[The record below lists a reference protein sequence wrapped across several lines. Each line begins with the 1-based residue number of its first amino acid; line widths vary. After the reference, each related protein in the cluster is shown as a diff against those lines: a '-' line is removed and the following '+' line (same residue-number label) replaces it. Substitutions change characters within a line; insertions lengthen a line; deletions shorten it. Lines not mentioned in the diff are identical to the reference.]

1 MENNYTD
8 NLIIP
13 NNWDKSSAMIKVIGV
28 GGGGCNAVN
37 HMYNSFIEGCSFAV
51 CNTDTQVLEQSPVPV
66 KIQLGNDGLG
76 AGTDPDR
83 GRRCAL
89 ESQKEIE
96 EKILDSKTK
105 MVFITAG
112 MGGGTGTGA
121 APVIAS
127 AARQKGIL
135 TVAVVTL
142 PFKDEGNGSMSKALE
157 GIHELQRCVDSL
169 LIINNEKIYDVY
181 GNLMIQ
187 DAFPKTDEVL
197 STAVKG
203 IIEIITV
210 PGYINVDF
218 RDVCNMMRG
227 SGFAL
232 MGSGEGRGENRI
244 QDAVEQA
251 VTSPLL
257 LDCDLSSADNMIV
270 NITVSGNNDGITAS
284 ELKAIDNLITS
295 HLGRTNRFKKGIV
308 YSSDENFGDR
318 VRVTVI
324 ATGLKMDAIDTMLY
338 SEGENIISITED
350 FVYERPVSTG
360 EIPLSAPRVSKRG
373 LGVERQILFHFDGP
387 TALNIT
393 DIEEINKLENTSAI
407 NREIKK

>member
-1 MENNYTD
+1 MENTYTEEF
-8 NLIIP
+8 IIP
-13 NNWDKSSAMIKVIGV
+13 RNWSKSSAMIKVIGV

-37 HMYNSFIEGCSFAV
+37 HMYNSSIEGCSFAV

-96 EKILDSKTK
+96 EKILDDKTK

-121 APVIAS
+121 TPVIAS

-157 GIHELQRCVDSL
+157 GVHELQRCVDSL

-181 GNLMIQ
+181 GDLMIQ

-197 STAVKG
+197 ATAVKG

-218 RDVCNMMRG
+218 RDVCNMMKS

-232 MGSGEGRGENRI
+232 MGSGEGTGPERI
-244 QDAVEQA
+244 RNAVEA
-251 VTSPLL
+251 AISSPLL
-257 LDCDLSSADNMIV
+257 LDCELSTADNVIV
-270 NITVSGNNDGITAS
+270 NITVSKSEKGITAS
-284 ELKAIDNLITS
+284 ELKKIDTLIS
-295 HLGRTNRFKKGIV
+295 DHMGHANRFKKGIV
-308 YSSDENFGDR
+308 YNDDEDFADK

-324 ATGLKMDAIDTMLY
+324 ATGLKMETIDAMLY
-338 SEGENIISITED
+338 SEGENIIVIDEN
-350 FVYERPVSTG
+350 FVYEKPKVTG
-360 EIPLSAPRVSKRG
+360 EIKLGAPRISKRG
-373 LGVERQILFHFDGP
+373 LGMSRDRIFHFDAP
-387 TALNIT
+387 TILNVT
-393 DIEEINKLENTSAI
+393 DLEEISKLENASAI
-407 NREIKK
+407 GRTTKK